1 MTPTKQPLACIAF
14 MLMQHDAVLLERRSL
29 TKRLLPGALAIP
41 GGHIELGE
49 SPEDA
54 LFRELAE
61 ELGITPRTVRYVCTL
76 LHRAQ
81 EFRKLHYFAIE
92 SWDGTIVP
100 READALQWVRLDD
113 LAAFDLDVDRVA
125 VREYLRVYRPETQA

>member
-1 MTPTKQPLACIAF
+1 MMTPEQPLACIAF
-14 MLMQHDAVLLERRSL
+14 MLIQDDQVLLERRSL

-41 GGHIELGE
+41 GGHQEAGE

-54 LFRELAE
+54 LLRELDE
-61 ELGITPRTVRYVCTL
+61 EIGIRPQTVRYVCTL

-92 SWDGTIVP
+92 GWAGEIVP
-100 READALQWVRLDD
+100 QEAEALQWVRLDD
-113 LAAFDLDVDRVA
+113 TAAFDLDVDRIA
-125 VREYLRVYRPETQA
+125 VGEYLRIYRPDA